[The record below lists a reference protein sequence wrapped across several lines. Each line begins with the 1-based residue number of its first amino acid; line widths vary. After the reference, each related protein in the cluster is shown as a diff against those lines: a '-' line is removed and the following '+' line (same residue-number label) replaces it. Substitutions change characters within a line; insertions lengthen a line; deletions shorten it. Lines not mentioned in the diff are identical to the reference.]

1 MVLGHSKCGAI
12 TGACN
17 HVEMGHLTTLLK
29 KIEPAMEMEKTV
41 KENRN
46 GDNMEYVLKVTDLNV
61 IHTIDRI
68 RKESQ
73 IIADLEKEKKI
84 KIVGGIYDVD
94 NGTVTFFD

>member
-1 MVLGHSKCGAI
+1 
-12 TGACN
+12 
-17 HVEMGHLTTLLK
+17 
-29 KIEPAMEMEKTV
+29 
-41 KENRN
+41 
-46 GDNMEYVLKVTDLNV
+46 V